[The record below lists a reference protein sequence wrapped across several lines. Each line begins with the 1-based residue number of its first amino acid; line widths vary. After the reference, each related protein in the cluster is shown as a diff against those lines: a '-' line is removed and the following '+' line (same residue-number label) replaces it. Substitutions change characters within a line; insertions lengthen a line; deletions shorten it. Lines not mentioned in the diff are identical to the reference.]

1 MNQSRRMDPL
11 LRRAQDHQDEVA
23 RDLAERQQTLDTH
36 LSRLAELRRY
46 AEEYSSEQMASA
58 QMAATS
64 PAQLMNRRAFLDRLD
79 SAVQQQSQTVERNR
93 EHVDT
98 ERARLLLASRDK
110 QVLEQLAASYRAQE
124 KQVVDRRDQREM
136 DDLGARR
143 VRLAQIEADGG
154 GETP

>member
-1 MNQSRRMDPL
+1 MQSKRIDPL
-11 LRRAQDHQDEVA
+11 LKRAQEKEDTVARELADHQ
-23 RDLAERQQTLDTH
+23 RTLDTH
-36 LSRLAELRRY
+36 LSRLDELRRY
-46 AEEYSSEQMASA
+46 ADEYSSQQMAGA

-79 SAVQQQSQTVERNR
+79 SAVAQQSQTVDSNR
-93 EHVDT
+93 EKVEA

-124 KQVVDRRDQREM
+124 RQVAEKRTQREM

-143 VRLAQIEADGG
+143 VRLLQADDQDGG
-154 GETP
+154 GTR

>member
-11 LRRAQDHQDEVA
+11 LRRAQDHEDEVS
-23 RDLAERQQTLDTH
+23 RDLAERQQALDTH
-36 LSRLAELRRY
+36 LSRLDELRRY
-46 AEEYSSEQMASA
+46 AEEYANA

-79 SAVQQQSQTVERNR
+79 SAVLQQSQTVDHNR
-93 EHVDT
+93 ERVDA

-110 QVLEQLAASYRAQE
+110 KVLEQLAASYRAQE

-143 VRLAQIEADGG
+143 VRETKAQEGG
-154 GETP
+154 DPA

>member
-1 MNQSRRMDPL
+1 MTQSKRMDPL
-11 LRRAQDHQDEVA
+11 LRRAQDHEDEVA
-23 RDLAERQQTLDTH
+23 RDLAKRQQALDTH
-36 LSRLAELRRY
+36 VARLAELRRY
-46 AEEYSSEQMASA
+46 AEEYAGA

-79 SAVQQQSQTVERNR
+79 NAVTQQSQTVDRNR
-93 EHVDT
+93 ERVDA

-124 KQVVDRRDQREM
+124 KQVTDRRDQREM

-143 VRLAQIEADGG
+143 VRLAKTEADSGSS
-154 GETP
+154 T